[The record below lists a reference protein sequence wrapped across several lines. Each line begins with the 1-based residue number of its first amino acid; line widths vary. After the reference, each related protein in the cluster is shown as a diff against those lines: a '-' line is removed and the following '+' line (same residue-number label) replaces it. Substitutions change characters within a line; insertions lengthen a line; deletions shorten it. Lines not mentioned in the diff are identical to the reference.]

1 MNDLRLKSIFDL
13 LNKNYF
19 IPSYQRGYRWE
30 KRQIEDL
37 LDDLYAFA
45 KSKKEVESF
54 YCLQPVILKPCDEK
68 TVQENNLTSSIDD
81 NKWYARGD
89 RFVQFHNFN
98 PFHFLMRSAIL
109 FCQSG
114 CLRGLW
120 TAKTGRNPKD
130 ICNFSGIFPL
140 PFRRSR

>member
-1 MNDLRLKSIFDL
+1 MGNLFTTENAEISDDFWKRRTQLYCMYCKRAFFIKARKYRRFGNVRIIICWHHAGHRAKFIDGDVSVVAVF
-13 LNKNYF
+13 KN
-19 IPSYQRGYRWE
+19 
-30 KRQIEDL
+30 
-37 LDDLYAFA
+37 
-45 KSKKEVESF
+45 
-54 YCLQPVILKPCDEK
+54 
-68 TVQENNLTSSIDD
+68 T
-81 NKWYARGD
+81 RGD

-98 PFHFLMRSAIL
+98 PFRFLMRSARL

-140 PFRRSR
+140 PFRRLR